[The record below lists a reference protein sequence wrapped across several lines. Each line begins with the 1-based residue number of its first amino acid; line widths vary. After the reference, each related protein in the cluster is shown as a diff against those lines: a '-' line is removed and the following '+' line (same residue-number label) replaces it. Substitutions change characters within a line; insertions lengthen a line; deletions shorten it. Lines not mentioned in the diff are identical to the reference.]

1 MLNTEVTKELV
12 EEKKPDAVI
21 LATGGKQ
28 LVPSI
33 KGIDKENVFLAHDV
47 LEGIKKVGRNVL
59 IAGAGLVGLETADFL
74 RERGGRTS
82 TLIDMIPAVNYG
94 ILGVGTHLKARLD
107 SIGTQYIM
115 GAKIKEFTD
124 TGVVYE
130 QNGEEKTA
138 DGYDSIIIAMGAKAY
153 NPLEEELKGIVSE
166 VHVIGDA
173 KEAGQANKATEEAA
187 AVAFR
192 I

>member
-59 IAGAGLVGLETADFL
+59 IAGAGLVGLETAD
-74 RERGGRTS
+74 
-82 TLIDMIPAVNYG
+82 
-94 ILGVGTHLKARLD
+94 
-107 SIGTQYIM
+107 
-115 GAKIKEFTD
+115 
-124 TGVVYE
+124 
-130 QNGEEKTA
+130 
-138 DGYDSIIIAMGAKAY
+138 GYDSIIIAMGAKAY
-153 NPLEEELKGIVSE
+153 NPLEEELKGIVPE

>member
-1 MLNTEVTKELV
+1 M
-12 EEKKPDAVI
+12 
-21 LATGGKQ
+21 
-28 LVPSI
+28 
-33 KGIDKENVFLAHDV
+33 
-47 LEGIKKVGRNVL
+47 
-59 IAGAGLVGLETADFL
+59 
-74 RERGGRTS
+74 
-82 TLIDMIPAVNYG
+82 IDMIPAVNYG

-153 NPLEEELKGIVSE
+153 NPLEEELKGIVPE